1 MLIYSLMLLV
11 LLVQPDDLWSVRLCL
26 STTHADV
33 NVKLCTRPHP
43 SARATHGLS
52 WEFFFWN
59 TVQRRCPH
67 TNTHQYEFTHVHPIS
82 WAPLKIES
90 AYVDIDEV
98 AVDTSLS
105 MSTLSTTE
113 KIINRKCKHP
123 VKAAWVATEEVVEAA
138 WVATEEMIFDGSA
151 DFHNS
156 PSLMGRLIFTIV
168 SVLIT
173 TRIKHCF

>member
-105 MSTLSTTE
+105 MSTLSITE

-123 VKAAWVATEEVVEAA
+123 VKAALSRYWRSDLWWV
-138 WVATEEMIFDGSA
+138 GCL
-151 DFHNS
+151 
-156 PSLMGRLIFTIV
+156 SLMGRLIFTIV
-168 SVLIT
+168 LVLIR